1 MESYTLNEKDRKKWE
16 ALARF
21 LEFLAT
27 SEESSQL
34 VDAEKRKPFCKFS
47 IKRLFKKWFKL

>member
-16 ALARF
+16 ALARI